1 MASAIEGIGAIARRV
16 MTLAQVYDHLLGN
29 GLSRTIDFGSY
40 LSSLCESF
48 LDLEK
53 TQRPN
58 IGMKCN
64 FAPIILDLD
73 SVTALGLVVSE
84 LVANSYSHA
93 FPDCTGTIS
102 ISLFLDEAGNGAT
115 MTFSDDG
122 VGFADKGDGGRH
134 GLGLVSRLMEQISG
148 SSAVRSDHGTEWTLK
163 FPVMPRVSGEKPIA
177 PH

>member
-1 MASAIEGIGAIARRV
+1 M
-16 MTLAQVYDHLLGN
+16 
-29 GLSRTIDFGSY
+29 

-58 IGMKCN
+58 IEMKCN

-84 LVANSYSHA
+84 LVANSYGHA

-102 ISLFLDEAGNGAT
+102 ISLSADEAGNGAT
-115 MTFSDDG
+115 IIFSDDG

-134 GLGLVSRLMEQISG
+134 GLGLVSRLMEQIGG

-163 FPVMPRVSGEKPIA
+163 FPAMPCVAGEKSITS
-177 PH
+177 H